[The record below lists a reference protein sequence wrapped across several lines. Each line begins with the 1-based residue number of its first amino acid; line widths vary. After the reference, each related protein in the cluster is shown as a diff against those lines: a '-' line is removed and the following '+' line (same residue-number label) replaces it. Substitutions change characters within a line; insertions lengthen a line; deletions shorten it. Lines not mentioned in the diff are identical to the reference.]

1 MSVSP
6 SVVYT
11 RYPCAAI
18 VNPGES
24 MKNIIRIVNTGSTRV
39 TRVVAVDGLP
49 VLGDTGV
56 LLTGDQR
63 GTQWSERPTML
74 TEVTPEGSAS
84 GITTDYTANQFPGA
98 SFCTA
103 NLNPAPSDTC
113 PVNAFNAGFSEDVT
127 GFRTTIDRSGSPLAQ
142 GESVTLK
149 WTMKTPLTLD
159 SQVTMPAAWNSFAQ
173 KPTFEGGTEGQA
185 TEPLKTGVV
194 MPLGYLNVS
203 KQVDGLPAGVDPP
216 GPFTVGYRC
225 TINDTEID
233 AGEVTGR

>member
-1 MSVSP
+1 MDVWNLQPAAGREDQHPHLREARRVIHGGDADHEYRWREWHEPIAECEAGNAGPPLTDTPPYDPGKYCLSAANITPLAGNAVDARKWSAGNPLLGFYNADSGQIVGTDDPSCPKFTDVSVSP

-11 RYPCAAI
+11 RYPYAAI
-18 VNPGES
+18 VNPGET

-103 NLNPAPSDTC
+103 NLNPAP
-113 PVNAFNAGFSEDVT
+113 
-127 GFRTTIDRSGSPLAQ
+127 
-142 GESVTLK
+142 
-149 WTMKTPLTLD
+149 
-159 SQVTMPAAWNSFAQ
+159 
-173 KPTFEGGTEGQA
+173 
-185 TEPLKTGVV
+185 
-194 MPLGYLNVS
+194 
-203 KQVDGLPAGVDPP
+203 
-216 GPFTVGYRC
+216 
-225 TINDTEID
+225 
-233 AGEVTGR
+233 